1 MAWNKAGESQITEK
15 IFKTRFSQTRI
26 PAKPVEN
33 EVSYPFPW
41 DQLSF
46 FFGGGERCQNS

>member
-1 MAWNKAGESQITEK
+1 MARNKAGESQITEK
-15 IFKTRFSQTRI
+15 IFKTRFSQTTYSSK
-26 PAKPVEN
+26 AAVEN

-46 FFGGGERCQNS
+46 FFAGGGCQNS